1 MPTNNNESP
10 EDPWLDDPNKN
21 RLGLQEEEHMID
33 AGEDGDGRGWVP
45 PLPDNKI
52 SLLVFFY
59 THSQSGGTTEQV

>member
-1 MPTNNNESP
+1 
-10 EDPWLDDPNKN
+10 
-21 RLGLQEEEHMID
+21 MID
-33 AGEDGDGRGWVP
+33 AGEDGDGRGGVP